1 VVEPGE
7 GRDDGAMTTPEPI
20 TVWMVHLEKGLADK
34 DVKGTL
40 DLDDLGLLFT
50 EDKAGGPPARLT
62 FESIRRA
69 RRVRGSPV
77 MVIEWALDGA
87 VHRTAFYFTQ
97 PPPLIPSGR
106 GGSFASALPDDP
118 PPRTAAPFSMLRRSG
133 KRKAQRTNAQ
143 YLQTSGI
150 SKKELISGWTI
161 AVSERIGQT
170 R

>member
-1 VVEPGE
+1 MM
-7 GRDDGAMTTPEPI
+7 GAMTTPEPI
-20 TVWMVHLEKGLADK
+20 TVWMVHLERGQADK

-40 DLDDLGLLFT
+40 GLDDQGLLFS
-50 EDKAGGPPARLT
+50 EDKAEGPPARLT
-62 FESIRRA
+62 FDSIRRA
-69 RRVRGSPV
+69 RRIRGSPV
-77 MVIEWALDGA
+77 MVIDWALDGT

-106 GGSFASALPDDP
+106 GGSVDPAPSAEAFT
-118 PPRTAAPFSMLRRSG
+118 RTPGPLSMLRRSG

-150 SKKELISGWTI
+150 SKKELISGWTK
-161 AVSERIGQT
+161 AVSERIGPAK